1 MPKIKLFEAFAGYG
15 SQGMALK
22 QAGIP
27 FQNVGIS
34 EIDKYAITAYKAIH
48 GNVKNYGDITTID
61 EKKLPDFD
69 LFTYSF
75 PCQDVSVSGRQ
86 SGIKEGTR
94 SGLLWECER
103 IIRHKQPRFLI
114 MENVK
119 NLVSKKFKPDFLKW
133 CDALVELGYTNYY
146 EILNAKEH
154 GIPQNRERVFM
165 VSIMGMHEPYVFPEK
180 EQLNIRLKDLLE
192 DQVDEKYNLSD
203 RVLTSFTKHR
213 HRHKSKGN
221 GFGFKP
227 HMNTDTIAKCISSH
241 PNDRQCDNYVAIGIR
256 QTGRNPENPTSRKPG
271 LPTEQMLESNDQ
283 EWSNCI
289 TTVQKDSMVG
299 IIKMGNVN
307 PSGKGMNG
315 DVYHEDGLCPTLT
328 INKGEGPKIIQDSRG
343 FNKGG
348 EHEISPTITSSKW
361 QDNNFLKEPKIN
373 QLNPSK
379 ESHGQQPYQQNRVY
393 DTEGILPALSSE
405 LSGRNNI
412 LENDTFRIRKLT
424 PREVFRLMDVQDQD
438 FDLIRAALIENHYHG
453 RDKANSQLYKLAGNS
468 IVVRVLKKIFINLFC
483 KKENQ
488 TMQIHQ
494 LTLF

>member
-1 MPKIKLFEAFAGYG
+1 MFSAFSGMGTQEMAIKRLGIDYEIVGY
-15 SQGMALK
+15 
-22 QAGIP
+22 
-27 FQNVGIS
+27 S
-34 EIDKYAITAYKAIH
+34 EIDKFAITAYEALNQ
-48 GNVKNYGDITTID
+48 GVKNYGDIRLID
-61 EKKLPDFD
+61 EKKLPDFN

-86 SGIKEGTR
+86 GGIKEGTR

-103 IIRHKQPRFLI
+103 IIRYKKPRFLI

-119 NLVSKKFKPDFLKW
+119 NLVSKKHKPDFLKW

-165 VSIMGMHEPYVFPEK
+165 VSIRGMYEPYVFPEK
-180 EQLNIRLKDLLE
+180 EQLNLRLKDILE
-192 DQVDEKYNLSD
+192 DEVDEKYYMSERALKG
-203 RVLTSFTKHR
+203 FEKHLL
-213 HRHKSKGN
+213 RHKSKGN

-227 HMNTDTIAKCISSH
+227 HMHTDTIAKCIGTH
-241 PNDRQCDNYVAIGIR
+241 PNDRQCDNYVAVGIR
-256 QTGRNPENPTSRKPG
+256 QTGRNPENPTLRKSG

-315 DVYHEDGLCPTLT
+315 DVYHENGLCPTLT
-328 INKGEGPKIIQDSRG
+328 INKGEGPKIIQNSRG

-348 EHEISPTITSSKW
+348 QHEISPAITSSKW
-361 QDNNFLKEPKIN
+361 QDNNVLKEPVVN
-373 QLNPSK
+373 QLNPVK

-393 DTEGILPALSSE
+393 DIEGVLPALSAT
-405 LSGRNNI
+405 LGGRNNI
-412 LENDTFRIRKLT
+412 LEYYTYRIRKLT
-424 PREVFRLMDVQDQD
+424 PLECYRLMDIVDSD
-438 FDLIRAALIENHYHG
+438 FYKIREALIKEHYKG
-453 RDKANSQLYKLAGNS
+453 RDRANSQLYKLAGNG
-468 IVVRVLKKIFINLFC
+468 IVVKCLEKIFINLF
-483 KKENQ
+483 
-488 TMQIHQ
+488 
-494 LTLF
+494 FD